1 MKLLEPLV
9 FPESLVAVE
18 EVLVEDRKIVVEME
32 EPQAGEEE
40 VVDSDIQQIKQEMV
54 EMVVEVK

>member
-1 MKLLEPLV
+1 
-9 FPESLVAVE
+9 LVAVE